1 MKDRFLVILLKYF
14 IVLFTSLHKGIE
26 MPKNSQAIPAMM
38 VELPAPETQDR
49 NVYKCLSCDYL
60 FGNLSDLKR
69 HLKLRHH
76 VEVKNLNNMEVVPS
90 EDVQVS
96 EILR

>member
-1 MKDRFLVILLKYF
+1 
-14 IVLFTSLHKGIE
+14 
-26 MPKNSQAIPAMM
+26 MPKGSPAIPTTM
-38 VELPAPETQDR
+38 VELPGPSSQNK

-90 EDVQVS
+90 EEFQVC
-96 EILR
+96 RGTPY